1 MYHRNLKAY
10 KATSIAA
17 DLAVADPHRVIQLMM
32 QGLLECLAQAKGAI
46 ERKDMEAKAR
56 TISKAQ
62 GLVHGLQDALDMAQG
77 QIAEDLFA
85 LYAYMDERIWDASL
99 RRDVQPLDEVMTL
112 MVTIKSAWDQI
123 TDADKQQG
131 FQLRQASGSLL

>member
-32 QGLLECLAQAKGAI
+32 QVFLERLAQAKGAI
-46 ERKDMEAKAR
+46 ERQDMEAKSTAV
-56 TISKAQ
+56 SKAQ
-62 GLVHGLQDALDMAQG
+62 GLLHGLQDALDMSQG
-77 QIAEDLFA
+77 AISEDLHG

-99 RRDVQPLDEVMTL
+99 TRDVAPLDEVMNL
-112 MVTIKSAWDQI
+112 MVTIKSAWDQLPE
-123 TDADKQQG
+123 AEKQQG
-131 FQLRQASGSLL
+131 FQMRQQLGEL

>member
-32 QGLLECLAQAKGAI
+32 QGLLESLAQAKGAI

-62 GLVHGLQDALDMAQG
+62 GLVHGLQDGLDMTQG

-85 LYAYMDERIWDASL
+85 LYAYMDERIWDASVK
-99 RRDVQPLDEVMTL
+99 RETAPLVEVMSL
-112 MVTIKSAWDQI
+112 MVTIKSAWDQLPESEKLQ
-123 TDADKQQG
+123 AYQMRQQLG
-131 FQLRQASGSLL
+131 AL

>member
-32 QGLLECLAQAKGAI
+32 QGFLERLAQAKGAI
-46 ERKDMEAKAR
+46 ERQDMEAKSIAV
-56 TISKAQ
+56 SKAQ
-62 GLVHGLQDALDMAQG
+62 GLLHGLQDALDMSQG
-77 QIAEDLFA
+77 AISEDLHG

-99 RRDVQPLDEVMTL
+99 TREVAPLDEVMNL
-112 MVTIKSAWDQI
+112 MVTIKSAWDQLPE
-123 TDADKQQG
+123 ADKQQG
-131 FQLRQASGSLL
+131 FQMRQQLGEL

>member
-10 KATSIAA
+10 KATSIEA

-32 QGLLECLAQAKGAI
+32 QGLLESLAQAKGAI
-46 ERKDMEAKAR
+46 ERKDMEEKAR

-62 GLVHGLQDALDMAQG
+62 GLVHGLQDALDMTQG

-85 LYAYMDERIWDASL
+85 LYAYMDEPGITRRKKRLDLMWALRIMETEALRIWD
-99 RRDVQPLDEVMTL
+99 QE
-112 MVTIKSAWDQI
+112 
-123 TDADKQQG
+123 
-131 FQLRQASGSLL
+131 RQARAK

>member
-32 QGLLECLAQAKGAI
+32 QGFLERLAQAKGAI
-46 ERKDMEAKAR
+46 ERQDMEAKSLAV
-56 TISKAQ
+56 SKAQ
-62 GLVHGLQDALDMAQG
+62 GLLHGLQDALDMSQG
-77 QIAEDLFA
+77 AISEDLHG

-99 RRDVQPLDEVMTL
+99 TRDVAPLEEVMNL
-112 MVTIKSAWDQI
+112 MVTIKSAWDQLPE
-123 TDADKQQG
+123 AEKQQG
-131 FQLRQASGSLL
+131 FQMRQQLGEL

>member
-17 DLAVADPHRVIQLMM
+17 DLAIADPHRIIQLMM
-32 QGLLECLAQAKGAI
+32 QGLLESLAQAKGAI
-46 ERKDMEAKAR
+46 DRKDMEAKSAA
-56 TISKAQ
+56 ISKAQ
-62 GLVHGLQDALDMAQG
+62 GLLHGLQDALDMTQG

-85 LYAYMDERIWDASL
+85 LYVYMDERIWEASV
-99 RRDVQPLDEVMTL
+99 RRQVQPLDEVMAL
-112 MVTIKSAWDQI
+112 MVTVKSAWDQI

-131 FQLRQASGSLL
+131 FQLRQASGSVL

>member
-32 QGLLECLAQAKGAI
+32 QGLLERLAQAKGAI
-46 ERKDMEAKAR
+46 ERQDMEAKSLAV
-56 TISKAQ
+56 SKAQ
-62 GLVHGLQDALDMAQG
+62 GLLHGLQDALDMSQG
-77 QIAEDLFA
+77 AISEDLHS

-99 RRDVQPLDEVMTL
+99 TRDVVPLDEVMNL
-112 MVTIKSAWDQI
+112 MLTIKSAWDQLPE
-123 TDADKQQG
+123 AEKQQG
-131 FQLRQASGSLL
+131 FQMRQQLGEL

>member
-32 QGLLECLAQAKGAI
+32 QVFLERLAQAKGAI
-46 ERKDMEAKAR
+46 ERQDMEAKSTAV
-56 TISKAQ
+56 SKAQ
-62 GLVHGLQDALDMAQG
+62 GLLHGLQDALDMSQG
-77 QIAEDLFA
+77 AISEDLHG

-99 RRDVQPLDEVMTL
+99 TRDVAPLEEVMNL
-112 MVTIKSAWDQI
+112 MVTIKSAWDQLPE
-123 TDADKQQG
+123 AEKQQG
-131 FQLRQASGSLL
+131 FHMRQQLGDL